1 MEKQSRRDFLRY
13 TSLGVGAVGVV
24 AVSPALLTGAGVLG
38 AAPNRADG
46 IQPVAD
52 AAPAD
57 PGAPVVAYVHDLS
70 KGEIHVMVGTRQ
82 VIHHDKTLAAHLAR
96 VAQTAE

>member
-1 MEKQSRRDFLRY
+1 
-13 TSLGVGAVGVV
+13 
-24 AVSPALLTGAGVLG
+24 
-38 AAPNRADG
+38 
-46 IQPVAD
+46 
-52 AAPAD
+52 
-57 PGAPVVAYVHDLS
+57 VVAYVHDLS